1 MAAPIE
7 PCNIDANVLCSPM
20 CAFSICAK
28 RFNRKSSA
36 VTKSIHYQYRRCNH
50 EWGLSDNGRAFNP
63 RRALPDL
70 YIPVGFSGRARLS
83 LCPSMSA
90 WIGVEKDSSNPL
102 IRRIGIR
109 ETRIKARMNNYV
121 LPMGGGS

>member
-1 MAAPIE
+1 
-7 PCNIDANVLCSPM
+7 
-20 CAFSICAK
+20 
-28 RFNRKSSA
+28 
-36 VTKSIHYQYRRCNH
+36 
-50 EWGLSDNGRAFNP
+50 
-63 RRALPDL
+63 
-70 YIPVGFSGRARLS
+70 
-83 LCPSMSA
+83 MSA